1 MLHQIE
7 ALRREIAQLHHQ
19 ISLKSTVESNLAP
32 IHDRIS
38 SLEHYIDNLPQPH
51 TATPT
56 VSEPYTPAYKLTYDT
71 DDNTNNSEHSASK
84 QSPSKDTLHM
94 SSSAYHSIAKKVVEL
109 LNVSLP
115 KQVSVQHLILTVTV
129 VAVVMSSSPSY
140 VLFVAFFL
148 YRLRAL
154 LLLVSLLQPPKITRF
169 ISQLKVIT
177 MATVKRSER
186 RMRMK
191 RRT

>member
-1 MLHQIE
+1 M
-7 ALRREIAQLHHQ
+7 RREIAQLHHQ

-56 VSEPYTPAYKLTYDT
+56 ASEPYTPAYKLTYDT
-71 DDNTNNSEHSASK
+71 DDDTNNSKHSEQSNNIH
-84 QSPSKDTLHM
+84 SPSKDKLHM

-115 KQVSVQHLILTVTV
+115 KQVRV
-129 VAVVMSSSPSY
+129 
-140 VLFVAFFL
+140 
-148 YRLRAL
+148 
-154 LLLVSLLQPPKITRF
+154 
-169 ISQLKVIT
+169 
-177 MATVKRSER
+177 
-186 RMRMK
+186 
-191 RRT
+191 

>member
-7 ALRREIAQLHHQ
+7 ALRCEIAQLHHQ

-84 QSPSKDTLHM
+84 RSPLKDTLHM
-94 SSSAYHSIAKKVVEL
+94 SSSAYHSIARKVVEL
-109 LNVSLP
+109 LNVSQP
-115 KQVSVQHLILTVTV
+115 QQVSVQHLILTVTV
-129 VAVVMSSSPSY
+129 VVAVVMSSIPSH
-140 VLFVAFFL
+140 VFLRCFCVFL
-148 YRLRAL
+148 YRLRVH
-154 LLLVSLLQPPKITRF
+154 LLLVSLSLLLPLKITRS
-169 ISQLKVIT
+169 ISQQ
-177 MATVKRSER
+177 EQ
-186 RMRMK
+186 
-191 RRT
+191 